1 MNQIFDN
8 LYTLLDKDL
17 KSVIEISNDFY
28 NQLKEDL
35 PTIFSLIEVGH
46 YSDAKK
52 LAHKLKGSSMNFHL
66 PIMTEAF
73 ITLENSL
80 ESQIYENA
88 IAECH
93 IIEKEMSVFYGQLKQ
108 LQ

>member
-8 LYTLLDKDL
+8 LYTLLDRDL

-35 PTIFSLIEVGH
+35 PTILSLIELNH
-46 YSDAKK
+46 YSEAKK

-66 PIMTEAF
+66 PLMTEAF

-80 ESQIYENA
+80 ESQFYEES
-88 IAECH
+88 IANYH
-93 IIEKEMSVFYGQLKQ
+93 LIKKEMSVFYDQLKK